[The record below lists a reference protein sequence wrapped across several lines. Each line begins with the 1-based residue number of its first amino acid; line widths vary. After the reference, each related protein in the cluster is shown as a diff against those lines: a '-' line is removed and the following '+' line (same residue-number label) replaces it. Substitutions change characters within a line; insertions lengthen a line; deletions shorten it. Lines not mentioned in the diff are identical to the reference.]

1 MSNQEFPVGVLLQG
15 NEVEKHLAMYA
26 ADGAEI
32 VQLWCTKGELEPGVF
47 KPADAP
53 RLLKRC
59 ELLGLSISAL
69 CGDTGLGFCNP
80 DTVQEAHDRTL
91 AYAEVA
97 RELGVRVVTSHI
109 GHFTGDPN
117 ARKTGVDW
125 LKRVGDALA
134 KRDVHFATETG
145 AEDGP
150 DLRTFLDDVDHPHIA
165 VNFDPANML
174 YRGFDIERS
183 VRLLGP
189 AIVHSHAKD
198 RILKGPEVPIG
209 QGDVPWPRYLH
220 WLREAGFTGAM
231 AVEREGGDTFREDAR
246 QGMNLIKRW
255 RSQGN

>member
-1 MSNQEFPVGVLLQG
+1 MASTIFPVGVLLQG

-32 VQLWCTKGELEPGVF
+32 VQLWCTAGELAPENF
-47 KPADAP
+47 SPAHAT

-59 ELLGLSISAL
+59 EMLGLSISAL
-69 CGDTGLGFCNP
+69 CGDTGLGFCNAAK
-80 DTVQEAHDRTL
+80 VQEAYDKTVK
-91 AYAEVA
+91 YADVA

-109 GHFTGDPN
+109 GHFTSDPA
-117 ARKTGVDW
+117 ARKTGVES
-125 LKRVGDALA
+125 LKRLGDQLA

-150 DLRTFLDDVDHPHIA
+150 DLRTFLDDVGHPNIA

-174 YRGFDIERS
+174 YRGFDVERA

-198 RILKGPEVPIG
+198 RIHKGPEVPIG

-255 RSQGN
+255 RSQLP